1 MTEITTRNQ
10 LTTAAEAMVNGE
22 TKADYCQAMSLRR
35 ACLWAGEEAL
45 AAKLLDLAMGMEPSN
60 GEAMAAGYG
69 V

>member
-35 ACLWAGEEAL
+35 ACLWAGDEVL
-45 AAKLLDLAMGMEPSN
+45 AAKLFDLAMATEPT
-60 GEAMAAGYG
+60 EAEAIAAGYG